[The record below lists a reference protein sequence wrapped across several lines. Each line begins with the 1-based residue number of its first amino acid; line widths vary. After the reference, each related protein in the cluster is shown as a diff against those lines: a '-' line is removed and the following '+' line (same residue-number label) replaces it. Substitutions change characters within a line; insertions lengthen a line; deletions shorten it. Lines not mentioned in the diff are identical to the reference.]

1 MEEIKYLF
9 SLSRRLGVNIVDGP
23 VTFLL
28 SEGTD
33 LIQILP
39 SLAQASYKATLNISL
54 PLPLTPPTL

>member
-28 SEGTD
+28 SAAAAAAAD
-33 LIQILP
+33 L
-39 SLAQASYKATLNISL
+39 TLL
-54 PLPLTPPTL
+54 L